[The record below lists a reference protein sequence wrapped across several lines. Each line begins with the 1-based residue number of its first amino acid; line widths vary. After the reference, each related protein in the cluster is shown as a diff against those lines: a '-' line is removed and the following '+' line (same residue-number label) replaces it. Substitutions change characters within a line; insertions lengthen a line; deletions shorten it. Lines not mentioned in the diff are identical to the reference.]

1 MKKSELKPGT
11 KVLACVPSDEWSD
24 ESIVKYFHNDW
35 NETTLVGTVM
45 DKPAKAGKV
54 WVEWEESDHRGE
66 GEEEEVK
73 MDILTLFSD
82 LPEIEK
88 EYKEAA
94 KTIKESMKAAAV
106 LINRANK
113 LALAAHAKSLEDM
126 YGATQPLVDAMDNA
140 GWRSSSWGC

>member
-24 ESIVKYFHNDW
+24 ETIVKYFHNDW
-35 NETTLVGTVM
+35 NETTLVGVVM

-54 WVEWEESDHRGE
+54 WIEWQECDHRG
-66 GEEEEVK
+66 GDDEEEV
-73 MDILTLFSD
+73 DINILTLFSD

-88 EYKEAA
+88 EYKEAV
-94 KTIKESMKAAAV
+94 KVIKKNMTEAAA
-106 LINRANK
+106 LINKSNK
-113 LALAAHAKSLEDM
+113 LAIAAHAKSLEDM